1 MIYLGD
7 SWTDYA
13 AVLLVAGLLYSG
25 FVVFVCKVVFPSVF
39 TRIRRKSEKDI

>member
-13 AVLLVAGLLYSG
+13 LLLLVAVLLYSG
-25 FVVFVCKVVFPSVF
+25 FMVFFCKRVLPSVF
-39 TRIRRKSEKDI
+39 TQIRRESEEEE

>member
-13 AVLLVAGLLYSG
+13 AVLLVAVLLYSG
-25 FVVFVCKVVFPSVF
+25 FTVFVCKVVFPSVF
-39 TRIRRKSEKDI
+39 TSMKRKGDK

>member
-13 AVLLVAGLLYSG
+13 AVLLVAVLLYSG
-25 FVVFVCKVVFPSVF
+25 FVVFVCKCVLPMVF
-39 TRIRRKSEKDI
+39 TRIRRECEKEK

>member
-13 AVLLVAGLLYSG
+13 AVLLVGGLLYSG
-25 FVVFVCKVVFPSVF
+25 FMVFLYKCVLPTVF
-39 TRIRRKSEKDI
+39 TLMKRKGDK